1 MKPSKTLSSADLPP
15 NPSTLSMNGKTVEE
29 WESGRISGPLTKQE
43 LFDYLKKTG
52 KLPADAQYKQAS

>member
-15 NPSTLSMNGKTVEE
+15 NPSNLSMNGKTVEE
-29 WESGRISGPLTKQE
+29 WEAGRISGPLTKQE
-43 LFDYLKKTG
+43 LFAYLKKIG